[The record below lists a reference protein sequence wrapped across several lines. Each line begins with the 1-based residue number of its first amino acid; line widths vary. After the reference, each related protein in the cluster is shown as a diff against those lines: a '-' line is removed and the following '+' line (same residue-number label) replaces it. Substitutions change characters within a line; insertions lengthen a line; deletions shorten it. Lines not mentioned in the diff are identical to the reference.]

1 MLDARSMRESTEG
14 HSIIRS
20 MALRFYTHYMRAET
34 MKVIMFDIAYKAIT
48 ATFLDVCGLN
58 VVIIDI
64 LPAAAVTPAFI

>member
-1 MLDARSMRESTEG
+1 MHVRCVKLLKAIPSSDR
-14 HSIIRS
+14 
-20 MALRFYTHYMRAET
+20 MALLFYTHYMRAET